1 MRGWLALL
9 LFAANAQAGD
19 VERGRALV
27 ADRTQSLC
35 LLCHALTAAG
45 DANQGN
51 LAPPLDATAKRLN
64 AAGLRERIADMRR
77 FNPATVMPPFRST
90 EGLRDVA
97 PAWQGKPALTAQ
109 QLLPQRC
116 PLCGGPNACAMAEDT
131 PGACWC
137 FDTPIAEGALER
149 IPAEQRGRAC
159 ICRQCAT
166 GHSSLVTSDE

>member
-1 MRGWLALL
+1 MRALLALL
-9 LFAANAQAGD
+9 LVAAGAQADD

-51 LAPPLDATAKRLN
+51 LAPPLDAVAARLSPK
-64 AAGLRERIADMRR
+64 GLRERIADMRR

-97 PAWQGKPALTAQ
+97 PAWAGRPALTEQ
-109 QLLPQRC
+109 QLDDIVAYLGT
-116 PLCGGPNACAMAEDT
+116 LAK
-131 PGACWC
+131 
-137 FDTPIAEGALER
+137 
-149 IPAEQRGRAC
+149 
-159 ICRQCAT
+159 
-166 GHSSLVTSDE
+166 

>member
-1 MRGWLALL
+1 MRALLALL
-9 LFAANAQAGD
+9 LVAGAQAEPGD

-51 LAPPLDATAKRLN
+51 LAPPLAGMAARLGTQ
-64 AAGLRERIADMRR
+64 GLRERIADMRR

-97 PAWQGKPALTAQ
+97 PAWAGRAALTVAQ
-109 QLLPQRC
+109 L
-116 PLCGGPNACAMAEDT
+116 D
-131 PGACWC
+131 
-137 FDTPIAEGALER
+137 D
-149 IPAEQRGRAC
+149 
-159 ICRQCAT
+159 
-166 GHSSLVTSDE
+166 LVAYLGTLVAK